1 MRLHIKKIPVVTI
14 VVAIIFAVGLLLFIG
29 AYSKKGALSQINILG
44 GRETTIESQNIDTD
58 NDGLKDWEEDL
69 YKTDSLN
76 PDTDNDGYLDGEEI
90 NSGHNPLVKGPDDNQ
105 VFYPLPVGDKYNI
118 TDKLLGDFDAI
129 AKSYIIQKDEYL
141 KDHPKI
147 TNPEQY
153 LAQTAQSTLNE
164 MFKRAMLYNEKDW
177 LEGATA
183 ILQQIPELFS
193 IGVSDNNI
201 VITEDNSPEII
212 KIYTETLMSYLNS
225 KDFFLKQGN
234 LVLLKEVLSKN
245 EFSSLDAIIKS
256 NNTEI
261 ENLVATPVPSSWKE
275 VHKKMLK
282 IAITM
287 RNIFVSVRG
296 FETDP
301 IKTLIAL
308 DEVKN
313 VSSLWD
319 ELTNEIINLNKTQNL
334 NLSL

>member
-14 VVAIIFAVGLLLFIG
+14 VVAIIFAVALLLFIG
-29 AYSKKGALSQINILG
+29 VYSKKGALSQINLLG

-69 YKTDSLN
+69 YKTDPLN

-129 AKSYIIQKDEYL
+129 AKSYIVQKDQYL
-141 KDHPKI
+141 KDHPEI

-153 LAQTAQSTLNE
+153 LAQTTQSTLDE

-177 LEGATA
+177 LEKATT

-193 IGVSDNNI
+193 IEVSDNNI
-201 VITEDNSPEII
+201 IVTEDNTPENT
-212 KIYTETLMSYLNS
+212 KIYTGKLISYLNS
-225 KDFFLKQGN
+225 KDFFLKEGN
-234 LVLLKEVLSKN
+234 LVLLKDSLIQN
-245 EFSSLDAIIKS
+245 EFSQLNEIIKS
-256 NNTEI
+256 NDIEI
-261 ENLVATPVPSSWKE
+261 EKLVATTVPSSWKE

-301 IKTLIAL
+301 IKTSIAL
-308 DEVKN
+308 DEIKN

-319 ELTNEIINLNKTQNL
+319 ELTNEIINLNKSQNL